1 MGANGNNRSDKDSF
15 NLLSAL
21 KLVPQFNEEDVS
33 EFLISF
39 ERIAKKLKWPRD
51 MWPTLVQCRLK
62 GKSQRVYNTLN
73 EGLSSDYDSVK
84 AIILKAYDLV
94 PEAYRQK
101 FRNFKKNPDMTFVEF
116 ARKKEQF
123 MDDWLKSKEVDTLG
137 KLRELI
143 LTEEFKRSVLRELKI
158 HLEELKIDS
167 LQEVAIASDEYSLA
181 HWQDLVK
188 DFSKKF
194 SPRNGHIHQGKPYQ
208 KRSTDFDQNKG
219 VNRNVDSS
227 KNGSVESRS
236 YVNSSRSGGGS
247 ERRESQE
254 SSLRCYWCN
263 RKGHITANC
272 FAMKNYLERNKE
284 AVNIVSA
291 EKSSKKEVSN
301 EILGG
306 FPDTIASYPLE
317 TMYPET
323 EYYKGTVKLAI
334 VDSLP
339 LLSIDMLFANDLVL
353 HDEANYF
360 PFLSVTELGDDRYL
374 DVSVCE
380 PTSVITRFRARE
392 IDLDNVNLKFD
403 DINVQTTDM
412 MTSSCSNSSSKNIL
426 FNDVEWDVEALKE
439 AQANEF
445 SNFDDS
451 NFDVDVD
458 DLSNPF
464 FLKKKVCCTESV
476 GHFGVRKTFQ
486 KLSEHFFWPGMRRD
500 VKRHELSCKVCQLV
514 GKPNQKFPKAPLIPI
529 PSVGEPFREVIID
542 VIGPLP
548 RTRGGH
554 EYILT
559 MVDRMS
565 RFPEAVP
572 LRSIRGEKIVEALV
586 GFFTRFG
593 IPKIIQ
599 SDCGT
604 NFTSRYFKRKMNELA
619 INHVTS
625 SPYHPESQGQ
635 VERFHQT
642 LKSIL
647 RKFCLETGYEWDK
660 EIPFA
665 LFAIRSTPNETLGF
679 SPFQLIFGHC
689 VRGPLDVVR
698 EHWEGETPDM
708 NVLDYLSNLQEKLHR
723 AWTFAREN
731 LTKAQATM
739 KTNYDVGT
747 QMRHFE
753 PGDRVLV
760 LLPLPGNP
768 LKARFSGPWKHL
780 EKDKATSLTMM
791 INDYKDLFQDVPGR
805 TNILEHDVDVGEAS
819 PIKQSP
825 YRLNPFKRDIA
836 KDEVKYMLDHGL
848 VEPSFSPWSS
858 PVVLVKKEGGEHRL
872 CFDYR
877 KVNSLTKTDSFPLP
891 RVEDCIDRVGSA
903 KYISKFDLL
912 KGYWQVGLSPRAR
925 KISAFVTGDRLYE
938 CKVMPFG
945 VKNAAATFQRLM
957 NFITCDLEGCV
968 VYIDDLIIYSDDW
981 ETHLKRIRALFEILR
996 KAGLVVNLRKS
1007 DFAQAKVIYLGHEI
1021 GLGKVAPKKANVE
1034 AISGFPAPQNRR
1046 GVRRFL
1052 GMVGYY
1058 RRFVKNFSDIAHPL
1072 TNLLKKDVKFI
1083 WDEQCQE
1090 SFDKLKASLMT
1101 FPLLRSP
1108 DFSLPFCLATDV
1120 SDVGLGAV
1128 LLQRLPDGTT
1138 HTVAY
1143 FSKKLLPAERKY
1155 STLEKEALCLVKAL
1169 LHFELYLSSSP
1180 APIDVLTD
1188 HNPLIFINKLK
1199 NKNQRILRWNLILQ
1213 EYNLNIR
1220 HISGKSNVVPD
1231 TLSRAFE
1238 KE

>member
-1 MGANGNNRSDKDSF
+1 M
-15 NLLSAL
+15 
-21 KLVPQFNEEDVS
+21 
-33 EFLISF
+33 
-39 ERIAKKLKWPRD
+39 
-51 MWPTLVQCRLK
+51 
-62 GKSQRVYNTLN
+62 
-73 EGLSSDYDSVK
+73 
-84 AIILKAYDLV
+84 
-94 PEAYRQK
+94 
-101 FRNFKKNPDMTFVEF
+101 
-116 ARKKEQF
+116 
-123 MDDWLKSKEVDTLG
+123 
-137 KLRELI
+137 
-143 LTEEFKRSVLRELKI
+143 
-158 HLEELKIDS
+158 
-167 LQEVAIASDEYSLA
+167 
-181 HWQDLVK
+181 
-188 DFSKKF
+188 
-194 SPRNGHIHQGKPYQ
+194 
-208 KRSTDFDQNKG
+208 
-219 VNRNVDSS
+219 
-227 KNGSVESRS
+227 
-236 YVNSSRSGGGS
+236 
-247 ERRESQE
+247 
-254 SSLRCYWCN
+254 
-263 RKGHITANC
+263 
-272 FAMKNYLERNKE
+272 YL
-284 AVNIVSA
+284 
-291 EKSSKKEVSN
+291 
-301 EILGG
+301 
-306 FPDTIASYPLE
+306 
-317 TMYPET
+317 ET

-339 LLSIDMLFANDLVL
+339 LPGIDMLFANDLVL

-360 PFLSVTELGDDRYL
+360 PILSVTELEDDRYL

-380 PTSVITRFRARE
+380 PTSVITRSRARE
-392 IDLDNVNLKFD
+392 IDLDNVNLNFD
-403 DINVQTTDM
+403 DINGQTTDL
-412 MTSSCSNSSSKNIL
+412 MTSSCSNSSSENIL

-439 AQANEF
+439 AQVNEF

-458 DLSNPF
+458 DLSKPV
-464 FLKKKVCCTESV
+464 FLKEEGFVYRVSRSV
-476 GHFGVRKTFQ
+476 NAPADQAEVRKQLVIPERYRSKLLILAHENNLAGHFGVWKTFQ

-500 VKRHELSCKVCQLV
+500 VKRHVLSCKVCQLV
-514 GKPNQKFPKAPLIPI
+514 GKPNQKIPKAPLIPI

-542 VIGPLP
+542 VVGPLP

-604 NFTSRYFKRKMNELA
+604 NFTSKYFKRKMNELG

-647 RKFCLETGYEWDK
+647 RKFCLETGCEWDK
-660 EIPFA
+660 EIPYA

-747 QMRHFE
+747 QMRHFD

-760 LLPLPGNP
+760 LLPMPGNP
-768 LKARFSGPWKHL
+768 LKARFSGPWKVLKKLNDVNYLIETPERRRKTQICHINMLKPFVSREVEVDVEPVSLVEVEVDPMVDIKLSVGPDGLSNNSSILNNLDVKFQHL
-780 EKDKATSLTMM
+780 EKDKATSLTML

-825 YRLNPFKRDIA
+825 YRLNPFKRDIV

-925 KISAFVTGDRLYE
+925 KISAFVTGDGLYE

-945 VKNAAATFQRLM
+945 MKNAAATFQRLM

-1034 AISGFPAPQNRR
+1034 AISDFPAPQNRR

-1052 GMVGYY
+1052 GMVSYY

-1108 DFSLPFCLATDV
+1108 DFSLPFCLATDA

-1128 LLQRLPDGTT
+1128 LLQSLPDGTT

-1155 STLEKEALCLVKAL
+1155 STVEKEALCLVKAL
-1169 LHFELYLSSSP
+1169 LHFEVYLSSSP

-1188 HNPLIFINKLK
+1188 HNPLIFINKFK
-1199 NKNQRILRWNLILQ
+1199 NKNQRILRWSLILQ